1 MTRVEETKV
10 EARQG
15 DTSRKHRVF
24 KVLVIS
30 TSLAALALFMGAV
43 FLV

>member
-1 MTRVEETKV
+1 MARIEETRV

-15 DTSRKHRVF
+15 ETSRKHRVF

-30 TSLAALALFMGAV
+30 TLLAGLALFLGAA

>member
-1 MTRVEETKV
+1 MTRIEETKT

-15 DTSRKHRVF
+15 ETSYKHRVF
-24 KVLVIS
+24 KILIVS
-30 TSLAALALFMGAV
+30 TGLAALALFLGAT